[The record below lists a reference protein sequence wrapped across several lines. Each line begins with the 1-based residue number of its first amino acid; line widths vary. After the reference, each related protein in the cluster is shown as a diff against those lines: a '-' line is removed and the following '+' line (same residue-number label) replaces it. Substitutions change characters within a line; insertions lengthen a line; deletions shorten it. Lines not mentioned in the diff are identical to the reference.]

1 MKSKNLVVLGLV
13 TLTVLIGGGCSSIKT
28 GDNSFQYGTFPLGGN
43 ASSTKIIISNYTSGL
58 MDVYWDNVKINRE
71 ADKRTYKPIRPGEIF
86 VYENNTAWVGEQV
99 ALNVQIWDPTH
110 SRIIG
115 DGSRVFPV
123 HFRRGVVSINWTFRE
138 ESGHIRNY
146 IKSGYGYGGFGSYR

>member
-1 MKSKNLVVLGLV
+1 MKRAKNFVILGL
-13 TLTVLIGGGCSSIKT
+13 LAFSVLVGGCGTAKT
-28 GDNSFQYGTFPLGGN
+28 GDNSFQYGTFPFGGN
-43 ASSTKIIISNYTSGL
+43 ASQTKIIIANYTSGL

-99 ALNVQIWDPTH
+99 ALNVQIWDITH

-115 DGSRVFPV
+115 YGSEVFPV

-138 ESGHIRNY
+138 ESGNIRNY
-146 IKSGYGYGGFGSYR
+146 IRSGGFGSFGF

>member
-1 MKSKNLVVLGLV
+1 MKTKNFVI
-13 TLTVLIGGGCSSIKT
+13 LTVMLVGLLVGGGCGSIRT

-43 ASSTKIIISNYTSGL
+43 ASSTKIIIANYTSGL

-99 ALNVQIWDPTH
+99 ALNVQIWDITH

-115 DGSRVFPV
+115 YGEEVFPV
-123 HFRRGVVSINWTFRE
+123 HFMRGVVSINWIFRE
-138 ESGHIRNY
+138 ENGRIRNY
-146 IKSGYGYGGFGSYR
+146 IKSGGYGYGGFGF